1 MAGSTHTL
9 PILIEYA
16 WGMARVWLEYGWS
29 MARVWLE
36 YGWRLQRH
44 TQTAGQR
51 MARVWLQPQFAISLL
66 LLTVVG
72 IGNMWGQI
80 ERNYTGTYYI
90 ANYNNNSYSST
101 DRTNNYYLCPSAV
114 YYDYNG
120 SPANQKP
127 FLTTHKPDDSELG
140 TNDKPFAEQIA
151 KWKIIYE
158 TSEDGVDY
166 YYIKYV
172 APNGDEKYIVHNDV
186 VISGKETRIRYHLQ
200 TDKDS
205 DEEDNNLFFFTA
217 GYDKDKK
224 RYDSFIHICSKAEK
238 NRTNGASL
246 NPAKANTDS
255 YTGQNVNG
263 AESFK
268 QGSKTLYCGGLVGHY
283 DVQDKTGLWFL
294 EDVIKN
300 PVVSINEE
308 GKAVISST
316 NTGTVSYYYTTNGSI
331 PTTTTGT
338 LYGAESPIDIT
349 GVETIRAIA
358 VIGDDVSNV
367 VTYTLGN
374 GTPYLIQSQECTA
387 YYMVPGDPSGN
398 NIPINTSSVA
408 GSKMEWYVR
417 DAGAA
422 NGLQYYYI
430 VNKSSSN
437 SSSFSYL
444 YRTGDYIY
452 VQDLSEKLPTG
463 DGYKFYL
470 RSNTDGSYNIY
481 PKEVTDK
488 SLYKYNGNIAVDN
501 VVLNG
506 STSHDHAKWSFIS
519 TSNYAD
525 KRSLFETISAHVSP
539 DGDELHFYKMA
550 TLGLQDSYIVVTDGS
565 EYAGTSTS
573 ETARNMSWELQLAD
587 HDDWQNYFHIR
598 SAATGQY
605 MYFTGNTEPVNTD
618 TKTYAVEMKDLS
630 SEEAERYQFVLARAT
645 DADYYYIIPKSH
657 KNVFVEN
664 KYYGIWNNTEI
675 LQATLHR
682 SKDGKNVKWK
692 FEDADLF
699 CVDPV
704 ITRDDSNGEI
714 TITSI
719 TNASD
724 IFYTTNNDVPV
735 LPANAETAPAA
746 PTNKYAASFLPEV
759 GTTQVKAQ
767 AVIKNGYTVSSSV
780 VSYNLPEYTQ
790 PTISYDYDNNTIT
803 ISTDEGARVYYSYGN
818 APGDPTIAPSVT
830 TQTFTTDA
838 ITNTTVVKALAVKEG
853 WAPSAIVTMTVYKP
867 TIELSAST
875 VTYNNT
881 NLSPTITVKD
891 GDNDIDAGKYL
902 VSYQKNGE
910 AVSECKDAGTYTVIV
925 SDVEGDNYFVSGTTT
940 FTINPAALTI
950 TPNDSQS
957 KHYGDPDPVLTYA
970 NDGLMEGDELTGAL
984 SRAEG
989 ESVGNYEI
997 IQGTID
1003 NSSNPNY
1010 VITFTTGKTFTITA
1024 KSLGSGTTPAENITV
1039 EITEAN
1045 VENVVV
1051 KQGGTP
1057 LTAGTEGTDY
1067 DYSISTTGSA
1077 SDKYFEVTITGAN
1090 NYGGS
1095 FTTKFANVTFGTKNN
1110 NYYWGTFVSNDED
1123 GNFTVPSNMEAY
1135 IVTGINASA
1144 GTVEV
1149 EQLDNIP
1156 EQEPVLLLTNKDA
1169 HGFVVKAKADGTTPT
1184 GTNLLEE
1191 ADADMPVTAAEIYVL
1206 YKGEFVL
1213 NAAGTLKA
1221 GKVYLPRPAEA
1232 PAPAILTIDFGG
1244 TSGIEEIPF
1253 STTDAQLSTGWYTLE
1268 GIKLNGRPAKKGLYL
1283 RDGKKIVVK

>member
-1 MAGSTHTL
+1 MSNKILYHSKQVTWLIATSRLLLACSL
-9 PILIEYA
+9 PAPKLLLSCSMSMLRVCLEAA
-16 WGMARVWLEYGWS
+16 WSMPGVWLRYAAVLFL
-29 MARVWLE
+29 M
-36 YGWRLQRH
+36 
-44 TQTAGQR
+44 
-51 MARVWLQPQFAISLL
+51 M
-66 LLTVVG
+66 VVG
-72 IGNMWGQI
+72 VNTVWGQI

-140 TNDKPFAEQIA
+140 TNNKPFAEQIA

-186 VISGKETRIRYHLQ
+186 VILGKDTRIRYHLQ
-200 TDKDS
+200 TDKDA
-205 DEEDNNLFFFTA
+205 DEKNNLFFFTA
-217 GYDKDKK
+217 GYDKDRK

-238 NRTNGASL
+238 GRANGASL

-268 QGSKTLYCGGLVGHY
+268 QGNTTLHCGGLVGHY
-283 DVQDKTGLWFL
+283 DEQDKTGLWFL

-316 NTGTVSYYYTTNGSI
+316 NTGTVSYYYTTDGI
-331 PTTTTGT
+331 TTPTTGSTQYTG
-338 LYGAESPIDIT
+338 PIDIT
-349 GVETIRAIA
+349 GVETIKAIA

-367 VTYTLGN
+367 ATYTLGN

-398 NIPINTSSVA
+398 NTPINTSSVA
-408 GSKMEWYVR
+408 GPKMEWYVR

-488 SLYKYNGNIAVDN
+488 SLYKYKGNIEVNN

-539 DGDELHFYKMA
+539 DGNVLHYYKIA
-550 TLGLQDSYIVVTDGS
+550 TLGLPDSYIVVTDGS
-565 EYAGTSTS
+565 EYAGTSIS
-573 ETARNMSWELQLAD
+573 ETARNMSWELQIAD
-587 HDDWQNYFHIR
+587 HDDWLNYYHIR

-605 MYFTGNTEPVNTD
+605 MYFTGNTEPVNTN
-618 TKTYAVEMKDLS
+618 TKTNAIEMKDLS

-645 DADYYYIIPKSH
+645 DVDYYYIIPRSY
-657 KNVFVEN
+657 KNVFVGN
-664 KYYGIWNNTEI
+664 KYYGIWNNTAI
-675 LQATLHR
+675 LQTTLHR
-682 SKDGKNVKWK
+682 SEAGVNVKWK
-692 FEDADLF
+692 FEEADLF

-704 ITRDDSNGEI
+704 ITRDDNSGEI

-724 IFYTTNNDVPV
+724 IFYTTNDDTPV
-735 LPANAETAPAA
+735 LPADAETAPTV
-746 PTNKYAASFLPEV
+746 PTNKYATSFLPEIGV
-759 GTTQVKAQ
+759 TQIKAQ
-767 AVIKNGYTVSSSV
+767 AVVKNDYTVSSSV
-780 VSYNLPEYTQ
+780 VTYDLPEYTQ
-790 PTISYDYDNNTIT
+790 PTITYDNENNTIT

-818 APGDPTIAPSVT
+818 APSDPTIAPSVT

-838 ITNTTVVKALAVKEG
+838 ITSTTVVKALAVKEG

-867 TIELSAST
+867 TIELSASAA
-875 VTYNNT
+875 TYNNT

-902 VSYQKNGE
+902 VSYQKDGE

-925 SDVEGDNYFVSGTTT
+925 SDVEGDNYIVSGITT
-940 FTINPAALTI
+940 FTISPAALTI

-970 NDGLMEGDELTGAL
+970 NDGLMEGDQLTGTL
-984 SRAEG
+984 SRTEG
-989 ESVGNYEI
+989 ESVGNYAI
-997 IQGTID
+997 IQGTLD
-1003 NSSNPNY
+1003 NSHNPNY
-1010 VITFTTGKTFTITA
+1010 SITFTPGKTFAIEP
-1024 KSLGSGTTPAENITV
+1024 KSLGSGTTPAENITI
-1039 EITEAN
+1039 EITDADEDH
-1045 VENVVV
+1045 VTV
-1051 KQGGTP
+1051 KQGETP
-1057 LTAGTEGTDY
+1057 LRVGTEGTDY
-1067 DYSISTTGSA
+1067 DYSISSTTGDA
-1077 SDKYFEVTITGAN
+1077 TTKYYEVTIIGAN
-1090 NYGGS
+1090 NYEGS
-1095 FTTKFANVTFGTKNN
+1095 ITTKFANLMLSKRFGSPEP
-1110 NYYWGTFVSNDED
+1110 GGAATFVSNTGD
-1123 GNFTVPSNMEAY
+1123 GDFIVPDNMTAY

-1144 GTVEV
+1144 GTIVVEP
-1149 EQLDNIP
+1149 LDNIP
-1156 EQEPVLLLTNKDA
+1156 EGVPVLLLSTVNTK
-1169 HGFVVKAKADGTTPT
+1169 GFIVKTTDNGTEPQ
-1184 GTNLLEE
+1184 GTNLLKVDATDKNVSM
-1191 ADADMPVTAAEIYVL
+1191 ADIYVL

-1213 NAAGTLKA
+1213 SASGTLPA
-1221 GKVYLPRPAEA
+1221 GKVYLQKPAEV
-1232 PAPAILTIDFGG
+1232 PAPAILTIDW
-1244 TSGIEEIPF
+1244 GIASCIENSQI
-1253 STTDAQLSTGWYTLE
+1253 STPNFQRPDTWYTLE
-1268 GIKLNGRPAKKGLYL
+1268 GIKLNGSPAKRGLYL
-1283 RDGKKIVVK
+1283 KNGKKTIVK